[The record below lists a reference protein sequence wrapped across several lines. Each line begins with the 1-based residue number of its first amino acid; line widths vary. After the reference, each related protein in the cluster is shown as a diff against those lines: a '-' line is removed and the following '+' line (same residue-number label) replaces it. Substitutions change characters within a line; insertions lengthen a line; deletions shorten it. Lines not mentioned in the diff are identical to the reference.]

1 MSAGERRAYH
11 HGRSPAAWIGTII
24 AAVGFVLCAIAA
36 MLQPKG
42 FFMYFSVALI
52 VAGLVVG
59 LVMKKMGYGTEH
71 GGPHP
76 DSLAH

>member
-1 MSAGERRAYH
+1 MSAGQRHEYH
-11 HGRSPAAWIGTII
+11 HGRSPAAWIGNGI
-24 AAVGFVLCAIAA
+24 AAVGFILAAVAA

-42 FFMYFSVALI
+42 FFMYFSVGII

-59 LVMKKMGYGTEH
+59 LVMKKMGYGSEH

-76 DSLAH
+76 DSMAG